1 LKQLG
6 YPFTTAIEYG
16 MAVRAGTPENIRR
29 KLEDTLRKT
38 VELPEVKKT
47 MEGMGMPARFL
58 DGKKFK
64 EIVSEEVKSIP
75 VLIKYN
81 KALEGG

>member
-1 LKQLG
+1 
-6 YPFTTAIEYG
+6 
-16 MAVRAGTPENIRR
+16 
-29 KLEDTLRKT
+29 
-38 VELPEVKKT
+38 
-47 MEGMGMPARFL
+47 MPARFL